1 MSIYISP
8 IVKSFAS
15 FELVEFT
22 CPVQTQY
29 LDFNVYNGLS
39 LNNNAEYRYCQINK
53 NQTKL
58 FKIVNLEEGCKNA

>member
-22 CPVQTQY
+22 GPAQTQY

-39 LNNNAEYRYCQINK
+39 WNNNAEYRYCQIDNK
-53 NQTKL
+53 KVEL
-58 FKIVNLEEGCKNA
+58 FKIVNLKEGCKNA